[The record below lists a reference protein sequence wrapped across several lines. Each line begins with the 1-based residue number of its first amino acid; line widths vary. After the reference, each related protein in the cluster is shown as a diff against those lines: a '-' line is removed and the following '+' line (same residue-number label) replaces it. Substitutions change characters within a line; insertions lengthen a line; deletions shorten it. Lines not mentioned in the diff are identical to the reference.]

1 MSRMLKSLS
10 GRAPES
16 QRSADQQS
24 AADASQPHLSVVR
37 PGDTPYVPLHR
48 GMWNDDAQ
56 EDPTLYTTEA
66 NWPDDAAFEQMISLA
81 VARGDKVLA
90 ATLQADRH
98 YCAEARASLA
108 AQQNLVEET
117 TA

>member
-10 GRAPES
+10 GKADGSRRKAERQSIVDAP
-16 QRSADQQS
+16 
-24 AADASQPHLSVVR
+24 QPHLSLVR

-48 GMWNDDAQ
+48 GMWNDDAYD
-56 EDPTLYTTEA
+56 DPTLHTTEA
-66 NWPDDAAFEQMISLA
+66 DWPDDAAFEHMISMA

-98 YCAEARASLA
+98 YCAEARATLAARQSLA
-108 AQQNLVEET
+108 EET